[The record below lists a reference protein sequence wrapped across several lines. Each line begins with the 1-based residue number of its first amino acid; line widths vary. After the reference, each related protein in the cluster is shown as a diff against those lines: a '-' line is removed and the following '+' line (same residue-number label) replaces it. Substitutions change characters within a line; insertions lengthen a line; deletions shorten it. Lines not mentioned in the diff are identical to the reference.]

1 MHIAAIQHQ
10 SLIDYPG
17 VLSSVIF
24 TYGCNFRCWY
34 CHNYWLVL
42 ADNKPDFV
50 PVEQAIS
57 FLKTRKGW
65 IDGVVIS
72 GGEPTIHPDLPDFI
86 QAIKGMG
93 FRVKLDTN
101 GTNPK
106 MVLNLIKSNLIDFV
120 AMDIKAAPV
129 RGKYSRMI
137 GVDDR
142 NVVTLV
148 RETINIIISSGI
160 SYQFRTTQP
169 EGQSNTHINEIKQNF
184 LNGEDLKVNVVRT
197 DYGVLSDY
205 LLK

>member
-1 MHIAAIQHQ
+1 MQIATILHQ

-42 ADNKPDFV
+42 PQTKPGFV
-50 PVEQAIS
+50 PVGQALDY
-57 FLKTRKGW
+57 LKSRKDW

-72 GGEPTIHPDLPDFI
+72 GGEPTMHPDLPDFI

-101 GTNPK
+101 GTNPE
-106 MVLNLIKSNLIDFV
+106 MVLHLIKSNLIDFV
-120 AMDIKAAPV
+120 AMDIKALPIQ
-129 RGKYSRMI
+129 GEFSRII
-137 GVDDR
+137 GVDDK

-148 RETINIIISSGI
+148 RETINIIIDSGI
-160 SYQFRTTQP
+160 SHQFRTTQP
-169 EGQSNTHINEIKQNF
+169 EGQLNTHIDEIKQNY
-184 LNGEDLKVNVVRT
+184 LYGDELMVNVVRKNN
-197 DYGVLSDY
+197 GVLSDY
-205 LLK
+205 LK